1 MHPAARKL
9 LAAAAQH
16 APAQFTWSQLATLA
30 GLTPSGGHFNAGRKD
45 LRAFGYIAEDNG
57 LVTPTPEGIKLAGDV
72 PPAPTT
78 PAERLALWCGRL
90 PSPAPEMLRTLAAQ
104 GERYIDANQ
113 LAQTIGK
120 KPTGGHWNSGI
131 AMLRNNGLIETDGR
145 RRYRCIALFRE

>member
-1 MHPAARKL
+1 
-9 LAAAAQH
+9 
-16 APAQFTWSQLATLA
+16 
-30 GLTPSGGHFNAGRKD
+30 
-45 LRAFGYIAEDNG
+45 
-57 LVTPTPEGIKLAGDV
+57 
-72 PPAPTT
+72 
-78 PAERLALWCGRL
+78 
-90 PSPAPEMLRTLAAQ
+90 MLRTLAAQ